1 MAKEIEFE
9 GTIHEFPDDFTDA
22 EIARALKSYKPVQ
35 QAAQG
40 PSRAQLGLPQDS
52 TGAPMPTR
60 EQLGFQPPLPAV
72 APDTTDWGPATP
84 LINAVRRGIAQV
96 GEIVE
101 SGSNAYGQ
109 LVTKAGGTAA
119 LADPGAGLV
128 PTAYL
133 DPATG
138 DRILAELRDPE
149 GASMQRRRKWQI
161 EAKRYP
167 KKAPENITDWRS
179 LTDVETG
186 ITELFGENLPY
197 MATAALTGGGAAPIL
212 GTGEIQSN
220 LIDKGVSDQPEVAAA
235 YGLPFAAMDVGG
247 LAGTLLGRAGIR
259 SATTPL
265 RKAAVGAA
273 RGMLSEGL
281 TEGPGQEGL
290 ALAAEATA
298 GVPATVQEG
307 MSRVV
312 QSTLGGALVGGIM
325 GSVAPDFHIDPQI
338 AEITDQAPPPP
349 PSPTQ
354 EELFPLEDPQAES
367 SEEAPA
373 AQPGQQAQTT
383 ATTEPGA
390 ATPTPPLNTPL
401 ELNIKPVVEDKETY
415 GDFTRTFKP
424 RSDRPAGVQ
433 IWDGE
438 NGAIVAEAQDGRY
451 QVTTQL
457 SPDRQGRRHSASW
470 VFPSFDQAAWV
481 GAYVNTMTAREQAEI
496 ADMPSEDAFEYVYTH
511 ARPAKAVVRSVNG
524 DPLVLSNIVS
534 TSEKRPLTFAQ
545 LDKIR
550 SNPRGVQLMTMLD
563 DIVSTFRN
571 IWKSKGIPVTSL
583 TQFIYDPAF
592 GYGYNRNKREINVN
606 LGITETHTYPPQG
619 IATSFLDTIIHEF
632 AHDLEWSHGRA
643 FQAAHGRLTGAL
655 LQQFENSMTARI
667 GDIKEKNAIPYL
679 EAIHAIARLI
689 ADPTDASKVDPR
701 ILEFLRAAS
710 GGQTASLSR
719 EDSAG
724 RSFEELLS
732 GEPQG
737 EADATGGSGDA
748 VQHRPVFDA
757 FGQGLAQ
764 PIWFSRL
771 GNALFGPTGIYGNA
785 RQLSKQQLL
794 AIANHPEKYGVR
806 PEEVKW
812 TGMKVWLD
820 DAPAKITR
828 EDAEQ
833 WFEKHQVRVEEQV
846 LGFTPE
852 KQKLREKADE
862 VLRKRAAHSETYRE
876 DMTIAEGLA
885 YWNKYKALESEYE
898 SLMQE
903 LYRVDDPAR
912 KAAMEA
918 AQAALLAHELTYT
931 ENMSIEASGNYWEIR
946 NRLVRERDAATQ
958 AYYRNLKTPKFS
970 DYTSPGPQSN
980 YSELLMVWNG
990 AEYKTPH
997 FGANEVAHARFN
1009 VRPTAQGNVLFIE
1022 EIQSD
1027 WHQKGREEGYRNS
1040 TPEAKYDVF
1049 RKSTRRVVSEGNTLE
1064 EAEAR
1069 IAEDD
1074 DLDYEINPTWVASS
1088 QPPAAPFANSWHELA
1103 LKRLIR
1109 WAVDKGLDGIAWTPA
1124 RMQVERYEDAL
1135 RQVIKGAKWTRVE
1148 QYLIN
1153 KEVQPVVSF
1162 QANGGAGPIN
1172 FLANTQ
1178 GKILA
1183 SGIPEFVGKSL
1194 QEVVGA
1200 DLAVRILN
1208 EPSGVWNGEAI
1219 IGGEQYRILYDQEIP
1234 KFLQKYLK
1242 QWGIEL
1248 GRTNITA
1255 SSNARYDVQESYQ
1268 GRWQVWDESR
1278 PEAEDAIAAFDTEEE
1293 AQSFKEKLLAEN
1305 ALAPVPFFA
1314 LNDSI
1319 RESAR
1324 RGQPLL
1330 RDLPPEARIFGQQL
1344 EKALDESGAI
1354 EDEID
1359 NENREQT
1366 HADLDHFWVG
1376 SKLFSTVQQNGFLN
1390 KHIPQLQNFLEHLRE
1405 FVAERNTWKYEGEKI
1420 LKDWNRLGKAQM
1432 SALSN
1437 FLFDVTAES
1446 DKLRRRLTLEE
1457 LAAFSKKHNLGE
1469 DAERVYHGIDAT
1481 FRSVLEA
1488 LREEELRRIK
1498 ARVGESNVDVWAIEQ
1513 GKLNKEFEKVLN
1525 RNYFPYARFGNH
1537 VVLAVANEDT
1547 TIAGRKYR
1555 KGNTVHMST
1564 YSSRREMRA
1573 MEKLLKKQMAGV
1585 KGVTVGTR
1593 WLPDT
1598 VMDFQGFPAHL
1609 YKQVV
1614 ETLQLSEEQAD
1625 TAKRFFLNLTPS
1637 QSFIHH
1643 LRKRRSIGGFST
1655 DAQRVFSHYLSSA
1668 AGHVSRAKHGDVLKA
1683 DLSELKGSAKQAFM
1697 ETGQGELRDKI
1708 ASYAEKAYKH
1718 AMNPGEDF
1726 GTLRGLI
1733 FAHYFAFVPTQAAVN
1748 LMQLPM
1754 MTYPHL
1760 LVKYGPTKSAKAL
1773 VQAMYA
1779 VTSGFNFN
1787 GTVKWSQW
1795 DLSGN
1800 INISPEAK
1808 RGLERGIKAGFINES
1823 FAVEVASL
1831 SNGNILEAMLP
1842 YEIRNVVGIDNF
1854 REAGRIVRDAIELGT
1869 APFRLSE
1876 EWNRRVAF
1884 LAAFNL
1890 EMEQT
1895 QNAES
1900 AFKEGRE
1907 TVDQTMYE
1915 YASWNRPEIA
1925 RNKAGILFVFKS
1937 FLQSSLWYYMN
1948 GRGRIPALVMLAAV
1962 AGLEGLPGAEDLM
1975 EIITWLTSDRSM
1987 LGTSGKRIDPRKI
2000 ARLYLQT
2007 IMDDPD
2013 IVMHGAARRSL
2024 GLGYISGMPGWDL
2037 SPKLGVGRI
2046 VPGLVP
2052 AAQGARGEMTG
2063 KDAVAR
2069 MAEEWIG
2076 VAGTMGM
2083 NAARAAVDNGPQG
2096 IQWKMA
2102 FYPAAVRNIV
2112 RTIQSTNQGALVD
2125 GRGEPLVRVDQTDP
2139 TQLVEVLGQSLGLRP
2154 TRLATNQE
2162 ANYRAS
2168 QENAFFIAR
2177 QQHLMSQ
2184 LESALLSSNRD
2195 QEAVAEARRAIKT
2208 YNETMPPQFR
2218 MSASQIIESLKRRS
2232 KGNALRE
2239 RGLPTQK
2246 AFRQIQQEW
2255 KSVYPTQ

>member
-1 MAKEIEFE
+1 MPQRVEFE

-22 EIARALKSYKPVQ
+22 EIARALKSYKPV
-35 QAAQG
+35 QG

-84 LINAVRRGIAQV
+84 LINSVRRGIAQV
-96 GEIVE
+96 GEIIE
-101 SGSNAYGQ
+101 SNSNAYGQ

-247 LAGTLLGRAGIR
+247 LAGMLLGRAGVR

-307 MSRVV
+307 LSRVV

-325 GSVAPDFHIDPQI
+325 GSVAPDFHVDPQV
-338 AEITDQAPPPP
+338 AEITEDVPPIA

-354 EELFPLEDPQAES
+354 EEMFPLEDPQPQPG
-367 SEEAPA
+367 EEATPA
-373 AQPGQQAQTT
+373 SQPGQQTQTVDNPAQ
-383 ATTEPGA
+383 
-390 ATPTPPLNTPL
+390 PLNTPL
-401 ELNIKPVVEDKETY
+401 ELNIKPVAEDKETF
-415 GDFTRTFKP
+415 GDFTANFTPRTDK
-424 RSDRPAGVQ
+424 PAGVQ
-433 IWDGE
+433 IWDGKASS
-438 NGAIVAEAQDGRY
+438 NGVIIAEAQDGRY
-451 QVTTQL
+451 QVTAQL
-457 SPDRQGRRHSASW
+457 PSDRQGRRQSASW
-470 VFPSFDQAAWV
+470 VFPSFEQAAWV
-481 GAYVNTMTAREQAEI
+481 GAHVNTMSANEQREVASL
-496 ADMPSEDAFEYVYTH
+496 ASEDAFEYVYQH
-511 ARPAKAVVRSVNG
+511 GRPDGATIRSVNG
-524 DPLVLSNIVS
+524 EPLHISNITHS
-534 TSEKRPLTFAQ
+534 DGDRRPLTFAQ

-550 SNPRGVQLMTMLD
+550 SSPRMVQMLTMLD
-563 DIVSTFRN
+563 DVVTYFRK
-571 IWKSKGIPVTSL
+571 IWKARGIEISSTTNFL
-583 TQFIYDPAF
+583 FDPKAA
-592 GYGYNRNKREINVN
+592 YGYNRTHYKKIAINV
-606 LGITETHTYPPQG
+606 GAEIIQDYPPQG
-619 IATSFLDTIIHEF
+619 FATSLMDTIIHEF
-632 AHDLEWSHGRA
+632 AHDLSLRHDRE
-643 FQAAHGRLTGAL
+643 FQEAHGRLTGAL
-655 LQQFENSMTARI
+655 LTRFEEAMTSAI
-667 GDIKEKNAIPYL
+667 GDIREKYAIPYL
-679 EAIHAIARLI
+679 ESINALAQLV
-689 ADPTDASKVDPR
+689 ADPTNPGAVDPR
-701 ILEFLRAAS
+701 IREVLLAT
-710 GGQTASLSR
+710 GGRQTEALSR
-719 EDSAG
+719 EDSVG
-724 RSFEELLS
+724 LSFEELIS

-737 EADATGGSGDA
+737 EADANGGGRDA
-748 VQHRPVFDA
+748 VQLRPVVDA

-785 RQLSKQQLL
+785 KQLSKQQLL

-1248 GRTNITA
+1248 GRTEISTL
-1255 SSNARYDVQESYQ
+1255 D
-1268 GRWQVWDESR
+1268 GQVAHVEVGEEGVAVIVDANGDFGQDDIFDTRE
-1278 PEAEDAIAAFDTEEE
+1278 EAEEELVHR
-1293 AQSFKEKLLAEN
+1293 QGGLVQTL
-1305 ALAPVPFFA
+1305 VPFFP

-1330 RDLPPEARIFGQQL
+1330 RDLPSEARVFGQQF
-1344 EKALDESGAI
+1344 ERAIDESGAV

-1359 NENREQT
+1359 DANREQT

-1376 SKLFSTVQQNGFLN
+1376 SKLFSTVLQNAWMN
-1390 KHIPQLQNFLEHLRE
+1390 KHIPQLQNFINHLRE
-1405 FVAERNTWKYEGEKI
+1405 LVGEKNKWKYEGERV

-1437 FLFDVTAES
+1437 FLFDIAAES
-1446 DKLRRRLTLEE
+1446 DKFKRRLTLEE
-1457 LAAFSKKHNLGE
+1457 LDAFAKKHNLGD
-1469 DAERVYHGIDAT
+1469 DAKRVYHGIDST

-1488 LREEELRRIK
+1488 LRDEELRRIK
-1498 ARVGESNVDVWAIEQ
+1498 QRLGESNVDAWAIEQ
-1513 GKLNKEFEKVLN
+1513 GKLNREFAKILD

-1537 VVLAVANEDT
+1537 VVLAVATKDVE
-1547 TIAGRKYR
+1547 IRGKKYR
-1555 KGNTVHMST
+1555 AGNTVHMST

-1573 MEKLLKKQMAGV
+1573 MEKQLKREMAAYADV
-1585 KGVTVGTR
+1585 QVGNR
-1593 WLPDT
+1593 YLPDQL
-1598 VMDFQGFPAHL
+1598 MEFQGFPAHL

-1614 ETLQLSEEQAD
+1614 ETLKLTDEQAD
-1625 TAKRFFLNLTPS
+1625 LAKRFFLNLTPS
-1637 QSFIHH
+1637 QSFIQHM
-1643 LRKRRSIGGFST
+1643 RRRRGIAGFSL

-1668 AGHVSRAKHGDVLKA
+1668 AGHVARAKHGEKLKQ
-1683 DLSELKGSAKQAFM
+1683 DLTELKGSAKRAFM
-1697 ETGQGELRDKI
+1697 ETGQGELRDKL
-1708 ASYAEKAYKH
+1708 AEYAERAYDA
-1718 AMNPGEDF
+1718 AMKPGNDF
-1726 GTLRGLI
+1726 GMLRGLI
-1733 FAHYFAFVPTQAAVN
+1733 FAHYFAFVPTQALVN

-1754 MTYPHL
+1754 MTFPHL
-1760 LVKYGPTKSAKAL
+1760 AVKYGPVKAAA
-1773 VQAMYA
+1773 AMVKA
-1779 VTSGFNFN
+1779 MKAATSGFNFN
-1787 GTVKWSQW
+1787 GTIKWSQW
-1795 DLSGN
+1795 DLDGN
-1800 INISPEAK
+1800 PNIPPEAK
-1808 RGLERGIKAGFINES
+1808 LGLERGIKDGFINES

-1831 SNGNILEAMLP
+1831 ANGNILEAMLP
-1842 YEIRNVVGIDNF
+1842 FELRNAVGVDNIREG
-1854 REAGRIVRDAIELGT
+1854 GRIVRDMIELGT

-1884 LAAFNL
+1884 LAAHEL
-1890 EMEQT
+1890 EYSASHD
-1895 QNAES
+1895 AELS
-1900 AFKEGRE
+1900 FREARE
-1907 TVDQTMYE
+1907 TIEQTMYE
-1915 YASWNRPEIA
+1915 YAGWNRPEIA
-1925 RNKAGILFVFKS
+1925 RNKAGILFMFKAYM
-1937 FLQSSLWYYMN
+1937 QHSLWYYMN
-1948 GRGRIPALVMLAAV
+1948 GRGRVPALLMLAMI
-1962 AGLEGLPGAEDLM
+1962 AGLEGLPGVEDLM
-1975 EIITWLTSDRSM
+1975 EIFTWLLSDRSI
-1987 LGTSGKRIDPRKI
+1987 LGTQGKRIDPRKI
-2000 ARLYLQT
+2000 IRAYLKT

-2013 IVMHGAARRSL
+2013 IVMHGAARRSF

-2037 SPKLGVGRI
+2037 SPKLGMGRI

-2052 AAQGARGEMTG
+2052 AAQGARGEMAG